1 MDTQKF
7 RITPETRV
15 SDIDLDSE
23 VFTLPDGTRLTEEK
37 AEQLADATERRLAG
51 LVPGRKS
58 LSGGKVH
65 SPVLQLRVPVALR
78 DKLEQIAA
86 DRGEN
91 VSKVARDLLTESV
104 DKLTA

>member
-1 MDTQKF
+1 MDTKKF
-7 RITPETRV
+7 RITPDARISE
-15 SDIDLDSE
+15 IDLDSE
-23 VFTLPDGTRLTEEK
+23 VFTLPDGSRLTEGK
-37 AEQLADATERRLAG
+37 AEQLADAAERRLAG

-58 LSGGKVH
+58 LSGGNVH

-91 VSKVARDLLTESV
+91 VSKVARDLLAESV
-104 DKLTA
+104 DRLTA